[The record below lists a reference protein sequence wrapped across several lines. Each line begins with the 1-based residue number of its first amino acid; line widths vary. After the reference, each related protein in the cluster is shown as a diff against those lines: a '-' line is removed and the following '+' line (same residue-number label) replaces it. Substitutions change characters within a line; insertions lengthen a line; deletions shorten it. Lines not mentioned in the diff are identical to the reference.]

1 MADKKK
7 RVPLGKPLRLTDEV
21 LDVLS
26 EVRPEDIE
34 KAKQLWRN
42 TVPKKY
48 ADLLDAETVDEEQEG
63 Q

>member
-1 MADKKK
+1 MAEKKK
-7 RVPLGKPLRLTDEV
+7 KVPLGKPLRLTDEV

-26 EVRPEDIE
+26 EVKPGDIE

-48 ADLLDAETVDEEQEG
+48 ADLLDAETVDEEQEEK
-63 Q
+63 